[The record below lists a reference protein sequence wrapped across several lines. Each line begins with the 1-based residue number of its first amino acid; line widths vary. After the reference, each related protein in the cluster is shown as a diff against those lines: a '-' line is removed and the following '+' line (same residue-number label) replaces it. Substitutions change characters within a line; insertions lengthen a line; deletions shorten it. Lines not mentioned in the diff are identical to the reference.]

1 LSPQNSALRDVNV
14 EIDRE
19 LVRSIARGSSDA
31 LGRLYDRHAGV
42 VYAMARRILVQQE
55 DAEEVVQDVFSQVW
69 RDAARYEAGRASV
82 AGWIVML
89 ARARAIDRLRARRAR
104 PDSNTAGAPDAGP
117 VLADAGPSP
126 EEITASADDAK
137 RVRGALE
144 TLPENQRALVDLAYF
159 EGLTHSEI
167 AERTSVPLGTV
178 KTRLRTAMAS
188 LREALSS

>member
-1 LSPQNSALRDVNV
+1 M
-14 EIDRE
+14 DRE

-42 VYAMARRILVQQE
+42 VYAMARRVLAQQE

-69 RDAARYEAGRASV
+69 RDAARYEADRASV

-89 ARARAIDRLRARRAR
+89 ARTRAIDRLRARRAR
-104 PDSNTAGAPDAGP
+104 PDLNTAADPETGP
-117 VLADAGPSP
+117 VLAASGPTP
-126 EEITASADDAK
+126 EQVTVSADAAR
-137 RVRGALE
+137 RVRGALDG
-144 TLPENQRALVDLAYF
+144 LPENQRALVELAYF

-167 AERTSVPLGTV
+167 SARSSVPLGTV
-178 KTRLRTAMAS
+178 KTRLRMAMAS

>member
-1 LSPQNSALRDVNV
+1 M
-14 EIDRE
+14 DRE
-19 LVRSIARGSSDA
+19 LVRLIARGSSDA
-31 LGRLYDRHAGV
+31 LSRLYDRHAGV
-42 VYAMARRILVQQE
+42 VFAMARRILSQQE
-55 DAEEVVQDVFSQVW
+55 DAEEVVQDVFSQIW
-69 RDAARYEAGRASV
+69 RDASRYEAGRASV

-104 PDSNTAGAPDAGP
+104 PDSNAPGDPDEGP
-117 VLADAGPSP
+117 VLTAGDPSP
-126 EEITASADDAK
+126 EQVTVSADDAR

-144 TLPENQRALVDLAYF
+144 VLPENQRALVELAYF

-167 AERTSVPLGTV
+167 AERSSVPLGTV